1 VSDVSDHRLALYADG
16 ELPPEERHALELEL
30 VRSQE
35 ARERVVA
42 LQQEAELLRDA
53 LQDRP
58 LPQRR
63 SRAAARSGRGLALGL
78 GPALAAALAV
88 TTAAGWWLDLRPP
101 TGLSW
106 LNPLA
111 WIGAVEMLFDLVFW
125 LRAQAPALL
134 QLGAAVAV
142 TASVSALLSFAV
154 TLLYRRLVG
163 PGALGLAVLLSL
175 VASAGD
181 APALEIRTRDESVTV
196 AADETVGDSLVVAS
210 HRTYVDGVVDGD
222 LAAFTERL
230 SIRGEVRGDVYA
242 FAKEVE
248 IAGRVTGSVHAFG
261 ERLDLGGRIDGD
273 LLAAGETAVIP
284 RSGRVERDA
293 TLFAQDVLV
302 DGEVGR
308 NLFAGGERLELR
320 GSVGG
325 GAELRGEDA
334 ELFGGAR
341 VERDLVVRLEDPER
355 LRIADDALVGG
366 EVRRLEPEHP
376 LREKRNRF
384 LRMAFYGRLAVFLVA
399 GFLVGLGLFWLVPG
413 LLRQRVETA
422 PAFFRALGQGL
433 VAVVVTPVLLVAL
446 FVTVVGIPVALI
458 GLWVYLTALFLSVIV
473 VASLTGRSLL
483 RRDPRRPGGFG
494 VVLLVGLAV
503 TLVAMSLPWVGG
515 LVAVIVVLTGTGLL
529 VEGARDLWRRG
540 PGAP

>member
-1 VSDVSDHRLALYADG
+1 VSEVSDHRLALYADG
-16 ELPPEERHALELEL
+16 ELPPDERHALELEL

-42 LQQEAELLRDA
+42 LQQEADLLRDA

-154 TLLYRRLVG
+154 TLLYRRLAG

-175 VASAGD
+175 AASAGD
-181 APALEIRTRDESVTV
+181 APALELRTREDSVTI
-196 AADETVGDSLVVAS
+196 AADETIADSLVVAS

-248 IAGRVTGSVHAFG
+248 IVGRVTGSVHAFG

-284 RSGRVERDA
+284 RSGRVARDA
-293 TLFAQDVLV
+293 TVFAQDVLV
-302 DGEVGR
+302 DGVVGR

-325 GAELRGEDA
+325 EAELRGEDA

-341 VERDLVVRLEDPER
+341 VEGDLVVRLEDRER

-384 LRMAFYGRLAVFLVA
+384 LRLAFYGRLAVFLVA

-422 PAFFRALGQGL
+422 PAFFRALGRGL

-473 VASLTGRSLL
+473 VASLAGRSLL
-483 RRDPRRPGGFG
+483 RRDPRRPAGFG

-529 VEGARDLWRRG
+529 VEAARDLWRGG